1 MKLRKTFRGN
11 LKAVSPVISTIIIV
25 AIAIT
30 MSIAV
35 AYWLLGLGGSFTK
48 FEKVEYT
55 SAYVTGSGNQTGTDP
70 YIVHM
75 GLKNT
80 GSATATVD
88 SDVTLYNGQ
97 PAIAYTPAVSD
108 WIAVN
113 TGYSLTMVPG
123 NTTFVTITLSQ
134 PTLGSIWVSGMT
146 VEIML
151 HTTGGKDYPKALVLP

>member
-1 MKLRKTFRGN
+1 MKSFRRSI
-11 LKAVSPVISTIIIV
+11 KAVSPVIATIIIV

-55 SAYVTGSGNQTGTDP
+55 SAYVTGNGNQTGANP
-70 YIVHM
+70 YIVHL

-97 PAIAYTPAVSD
+97 PAIAYTPDDTDWMAVD
-108 WIAVN
+108 

-123 NTTFVTITLSQ
+123 NATFVTVTLSE
-134 PTLGSIWVSGMT
+134 PSYHVWVSGMT

-151 HTTGGKDYPKALVLP
+151 HTTGGKDYPKAIVLP